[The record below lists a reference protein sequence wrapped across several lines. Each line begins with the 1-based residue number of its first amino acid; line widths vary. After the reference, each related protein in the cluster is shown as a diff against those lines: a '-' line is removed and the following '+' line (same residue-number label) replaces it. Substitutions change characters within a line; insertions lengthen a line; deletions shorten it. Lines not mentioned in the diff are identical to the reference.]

1 MTLVSLKKTELGW
14 SRQDDMA
21 AAGHNL
27 TLFSYSPQGEQ
38 HQITVYLSVVTI
50 HSDETEL
57 QFKGTVHRKIQST
70 YVSSYLWR

>member
-27 TLFSYSPQGEQ
+27 TLFSYSPQGQQ
-38 HQITVYLSVVTI
+38 HHITVYLSVVTI

-57 QFKGTVHRKIQST
+57 HFKWTVHRKIKNT
-70 YVSSYLWR
+70 YVYSYL